1 METICLGKK
10 IALNFKQTFY
20 FIYNFLFFKT
30 VPIQTNIL
38 TSLIQELV
46 ELIKDHRFLI
56 KLLCFV

>member
-38 TSLIQELV
+38 IDKPDTRTGRIN
-46 ELIKDHRFLI
+46 
-56 KLLCFV
+56 